1 MYLAGDGSLLPLGGG
16 LDPLLGDEGLEDP
29 GVGVLGVAKIDN
41 LIQNLVDE
49 DKVVLHILLANF
61 AKVVLHHLDH
71 FEEELKDHGGVNI
84 LLSDRRKPQVGS
96 LDVEVGGPGD
106 VGHRG
111 PDLTSGVDHVHAEG
125 VHSIAANVIPI
136 HSRDQHL
143 DKDNI
148 QKNVQSSRLDD
159 LLILSSLI
167 CS

>member
-1 MYLAGDGSLLPLGGG
+1 MIYLAGNSSLLLLGGG

-29 GVGVLGVAKIDN
+29 GVGVLGVAKVDN

-71 FEEELKDHGGVNI
+71 FKQELKDHGGVNI

-106 VGHRG
+106 VGHWG
-111 PDLTSGVDHVHAEG
+111 PDLAPGVDHVHSEG
-125 VHSIAANVIPI
+125 VHSIATYVIPI
-136 HSRDQHL
+136 HPGDEHL
-143 DKDNI
+143 EIKKCRR
-148 QKNVQSSRLDD
+148 Q
-159 LLILSSLI
+159 LSG
-167 CS
+167 